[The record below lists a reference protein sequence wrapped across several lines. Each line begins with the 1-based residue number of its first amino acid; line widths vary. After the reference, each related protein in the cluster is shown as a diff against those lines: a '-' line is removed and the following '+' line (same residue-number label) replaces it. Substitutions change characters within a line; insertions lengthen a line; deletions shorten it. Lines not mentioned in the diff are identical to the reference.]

1 MIPNSASLP
10 LKVVATDTE
19 SKTASTATPDIT
31 FCSSRGMPSLSKVA
45 LISGSR
51 SSRLSSAGF
60 CFGAE

>member
-1 MIPNSASLP
+1 MIPSSASLS

-19 SKTASTATPDIT
+19 SNTASTATPAIT
-31 FCSSRGMPSLSKVA
+31 FCSSSGMPSLSKVA

-51 SSRLSSAGF
+51 SSRLSSDAF